1 MSNEF
6 WLLLSCPF
14 LIWDVTNVSEF
25 SAQKPRKL
33 GAWAS
38 QLCSLIVVCPVTAPS
53 AAAPGLKEV
62 VSLLSCSTGHSS
74 VNLTKEFNG
83 PGLFTLSVAS
93 GKW

>member
-1 MSNEF
+1 MS
-6 WLLLSCPF
+6 LSSLHRIGCLGSPTLLSNNCF
-14 LIWDVTNVSEF
+14 SVS
-25 SAQKPRKL
+25 R
-33 GAWAS
+33 
-38 QLCSLIVVCPVTAPS
+38 IVCPVTAPS

-62 VSLLSCSTGHSS
+62 VSLLSCSAGHSS